1 MIEQLKKTLNATDS
15 NGETRKWIV
24 KYDSKDRIK
33 EVKLLHESNTY
44 TGSRTV
50 LSDEDLLDKLIN
62 EKEKKK

>member
-1 MIEQLKKTLNATDS
+1 
-15 NGETRKWIV
+15 V

-50 LSDEDLLDKLIN
+50 LSDEDLLEKLIN
-62 EKEKKK
+62 EKENKK